1 MPRLPRVT
9 GAELVR
15 ALQRLG
21 WAIVVQRGSHAQLR
35 HRERGGRV
43 TVPVHAGKVL
53 GPGLMQAILKQAG
66 VTLDELR
73 RVL

>member
-21 WAIVVQRGSHAQLR
+21 WAIVVQRGSHVQLR
-35 HRERGGRV
+35 HPDRGGPV
-43 TVPVHAGKVL
+43 TVPVHTGKVL
-53 GPGLMQAILKQAG
+53 GPGLLQAILKQAG
-66 VTLDELR
+66 IGVDDLR
-73 RVL
+73 EVL